1 LSCGL
6 LFCLVIFLPGAA
18 RPFSCRL
25 SCAAFLFDFAT
36 IDGGAG
42 ASGQTS
48 PWRDSTAAQDEPG
61 LEDVEPLLGGEV
73 WGRVVCWAG
82 GEWERGRCPAPAQ
95 SCLPPDGL
103 VPRLASAK
111 RQMQSQPRKPDHKPL
126 REWACLL
133 RGPTSSALPEPWF
146 HHGRPPHMHTTS
158 LYTLP
163 TGGKI
168 PCARLLPPYHY
179 HARRIS

>member
-1 LSCGL
+1 M
-6 LFCLVIFLPGAA
+6 LFCFVTFLPGAA

-61 LEDVEPLLGGEV
+61 LEDVEPLLGGGYV
-73 WGRVVCWAG
+73 RVSCAAGRDVVG
-82 GEWERGRCPAPAQ
+82 ERGRCPAPAQ

-111 RQMQSQPRKPDHKPL
+111 RQMQSQPRKPVHKPRGSGPRHDQSTDKPRCTCRL
-126 REWACLL
+126 ICL
-133 RGPTSSALPEPWF
+133 SLP
-146 HHGRPPHMHTTS
+146 
-158 LYTLP
+158 
-163 TGGKI
+163 
-168 PCARLLPPYHY
+168 RLHVF
-179 HARRIS
+179 